1 MADTAAARAPDDQAL
16 ADSALLLGEASHV
29 VLRQLSI
36 TPSDDDSFIVGD
48 LARGEF
54 IQVPPIAVTVINALQ
69 SGQTVTDVAAEA
81 RREAGQEVDVVAF
94 VETLIDCGF
103 VAAVDGVSLQSHGP
117 ELTDGGQVGATL
129 ARLARPLY
137 SAPAW
142 AVYGVLFCCCLVL
155 LAAVPWFRPH
165 YDQLL
170 FLPGPVLS
178 IVLLT
183 VITAPISMLHEL
195 AHWLGARLEGV
206 PARITLSRRYYLVV
220 FQTDLSALWAVPRRR
235 RFGPLLAGMALDV
248 VVIAALLGVRA
259 TQFLGWWHPRPILA
273 QLFAALVVALVI
285 SVSLQFV
292 VFLRTDIYAVLITG
306 LGCVNLTR
314 ISRLRMARVYRRLAA
329 TEEHEFASASPRDR
343 DMSRWYC
350 WVQLG
355 GALIVAWN
363 FAVFFV
369 PSLAHTL
376 RWIGGGLTHHSPATA
391 EFWYVAGSSV
401 VAFVMIAIPPFTY
414 ACDRIRR
421 ARRPV
426 PARPE

>member
-1 MADTAAARAPDDQAL
+1 MTDTAAARAPDGQAL
-16 ADSALLLGEASHV
+16 GDGAPVLGGASHV
-29 VLRQLSI
+29 VLRPLSI
-36 TPSDDDSFIVGD
+36 TASDDDSFMVGD

-69 SGQTVTDVAAEA
+69 SGQTVADVAAEA
-81 RREAGQEVDVVAF
+81 RREAGQEVDVAEF

-103 VAAVDGVSLQSHGP
+103 VAAVDGVPLQSHGP
-117 ELTDGGQVGATL
+117 ELTDGGQLGATL

-142 AVYGVLFCCCLVL
+142 AAYGVLFCCCLVL
-155 LAAVPWFRPH
+155 LTAVPWFRPH
-165 YDQLL
+165 YDQLF

-183 VITAPISMLHEL
+183 VITVPIAMLHEL

-259 TQFLGWWHPRPILA
+259 SQFLGWWHPQPILA
-273 QLFAALVVALVI
+273 RLLAAIVVALVI
-285 SVSLQFV
+285 SMSLQFV

-314 ISRLRMARVYRRLAA
+314 ISRLRMARAYRRLTAA
-329 TEEHEFASASPRDR
+329 EEREFTEASPRDR

-350 WVQLG
+350 WIQLV
-355 GALIVAWN
+355 GALIAAGN
-363 FAVFFV
+363 FAVFFM
-369 PSLAHTL
+369 PSLVHTL
-376 RWIGGGLTHHSPATA
+376 RWIGGGLTRNSPATA
-391 EFWYVAGSSV
+391 EFWYVAGSSL
-401 VAFVMIAIPPFTY
+401 VALLLIGIPPFTY
-414 ACDRIRR
+414 AWDRARR
-421 ARRPV
+421 ARRPER
-426 PARPE
+426 A

>member
-1 MADTAAARAPDDQAL
+1 MADTAARRPPDGQAL
-16 ADSALLLGEASHV
+16 AGGAPVLGGASHV
-29 VLRQLSI
+29 LLRPLSI
-36 TPSDDDSFIVGD
+36 TPSDDDSFMVGD

-54 IQVPPIAVTVINALQ
+54 IQVPPIAVTVINALRP
-69 SGQTVTDVAAEA
+69 GQTVADAAAEA
-81 RREAGQEVDVVAF
+81 RREAGQEVDVVEF

-103 VAAVDGVSLQSHGP
+103 VAAVDGVPLQSQGP
-117 ELTDGGQVGATL
+117 ELTDGGQLGATL
-129 ARLARPLY
+129 ARLARPFY

-155 LAAVPWFRPH
+155 LTAVPWFRPH
-165 YDQLL
+165 YDQLF
-170 FLPGPVLS
+170 FLPNPVLS

-183 VITAPISMLHEL
+183 VITVPTAMLHEL

-206 PARITLSRRYYLVV
+206 PARITIGRRYYIVV

-248 VVIAALLGVRA
+248 VVIAALLGLRA
-259 TQFLGWWHPRPILA
+259 SQFLGWWHPEPVLA
-273 QLFAALVVALVI
+273 RLFAALVVALVV

-314 ISRLRMARVYRRLAA
+314 ISRLRMARIYRRLTA
-329 TEEHEFASASPRDR
+329 TEEREFANASPRDR

-363 FAVFFV
+363 FVVFFV
-369 PSLAHTL
+369 PSLVHTL
-376 RWIGGGLTHHSPATA
+376 RWIGDGLTRNSAATA
-391 EFWYVAGSSV
+391 EFWYVAGSSI
-401 VAFVMIAIPPFTY
+401 VAFLLVAIPPFTY
-414 ACDRIRR
+414 ARDRARR
-421 ARRPV
+421 ARRPQ
-426 PARPE
+426 RGT